1 MTDNKQGRGM
11 KTSKISRILTA
22 IDGSHSSMEAAR
34 YALAMAKKYDAELFS
49 LTIINTQPWFYSS
62 TLYGW
67 AFFRKLWKRYMRA
80 IYIGHKH
87 G

>member
-1 MTDNKQGRGM
+1 M

-22 IDGSHSSMEAAR
+22 IDGSPSSMEAAR
-34 YALAMAKKYDAELFS
+34 YALAIAKKYDAELFS

-67 AFFRKLWKRYMRA
+67 AFSETMEKVHESNIHRA
-80 IYIGHKH
+80 QT
-87 G
+87 